1 MVFIKIQFI
10 FHFLIKNSLLFIRNF
25 FRLVSAWILKN
36 IFRLVSYW
44 KIPCFLSRIFY
55 KNHHFSE
62 IFFRL
67 VSALIF
73 FKNGLFVKI
82 KNFHRKKIFFQTDS
96 KYQIL
101 ALKKMPIFFIAH
113 LKNTTRRTSH
123 LNLKNFRKKSIFAI
137 FFRFFTIFCNFR
149 EISQFLDS

>member
-1 MVFIKIQFI
+1 MK
-10 FHFLIKNSLLFIRNF
+10 KNSAYFRLNF
-25 FRLVSAWILKN
+25 EKYFSACFRINFEKNIFRLVSAWILKN

-55 KNHHFSE
+55 INHHFSE

-96 KYQIL
+96 KYQIKGQIKNS
-101 ALKKMPIFFIAH
+101 AFFYSSFNASYAEDTSPQFEKFSKKVDFCDFF
-113 LKNTTRRTSH
+113 S
-123 LNLKNFRKKSIFAI
+123 
-137 FFRFFTIFCNFR
+137 
-149 EISQFLDS
+149 